1 MKKYIQPAILFINFN
16 NEAIMLGTSDM
27 EGHGGPMANTGVF
40 EQEDEQNIPSA
51 KSVWE

>member
-1 MKKYIQPAILFINFN
+1 MKKYLKPAILFVYVE
-16 NEAIMLGTSDM
+16 NEAVMLGTTDA

>member
-27 EGHGGPMANTGVF
+27 EGHGGPMANTGAF
-40 EQEDEQNIPSA
+40 KQEDEQNIPSA
-51 KSVWE
+51 KSIWE

>member
-40 EQEDEQNIPSA
+40 EQEDEQDIPSA
-51 KSVWE
+51 KSIWE